1 MDRSKS
7 VVRITIIAM
16 LIIGILTTTIL
27 GAKVTIT
34 ADTLKLRKEPS
45 SEAPVIELLSQ
56 DEEYEVI
63 EELDNWYKIKYEDTE
78 GYISKDYAVK
88 EGENVVVNNTVSN
101 VVENTTTN
109 ENTTTDVTNTTTNT
123 TTAQDTTSETVKIAI
138 EDIDVRIS
146 PLVNSCIIENLKKDT
161 EVKIISSVRGWDY
174 IETETYCGWVR
185 SEKLK
190 VKEDTT
196 VAEQENNQPETPA
209 VEATVNETIYDSTK
223 KMYVKSTSINVR
235 EKPDKNSTAIDS
247 AVQNA
252 EITVTGENGDWYKVT
267 IGGKDGY
274 ILKSLLST
282 TKIETTSRSTN
293 IDRNATTATKKVE
306 EVSASATGSARGSEL
321 VSIAKQYLGC
331 KYVYGGS
338 GPSTFDC
345 SGFTMFLY
353 SKYGY
358 SLPHSATSQ
367 SYKGVYVSKEN
378 LAPGD
383 LVVFNNS
390 ANTSI
395 GHIGVYIGG
404 NQFIHASSGKG
415 KVIISGLSDSYYAA
429 RYVTA
434 RRIF

>member
-101 VVENTTTN
+101 VVENTITN
-109 ENTTTDVTNTTTNT
+109 ENTTTDVTNI
-123 TTAQDTTSETVKIAI
+123 TTAQDTASETVKIAI

-209 VEATVNETIYDSTK
+209 VEATVNETIYDDTK

-247 AVQNA
+247 AVQNT
-252 EITVTGENGDWYKVT
+252 EITVTGESGDWYKVT
-267 IGGKDGY
+267 IGSKDGY
-274 ILKSLLST
+274 ILKSLLSA

-306 EVSASATGSARGSEL
+306 EVGASATGSARGSEL

-383 LVVFNNS
+383 LVIFNNS

-395 GHIGVYIGG
+395 GHVGVYIGG
-404 NQFIHASSGKG
+404 NQFIHASSGRG

>member
-247 AVQNA
+247 AVQNT
-252 EITVTGENGDWYKVT
+252 EITVTGESGDWYKVT

-274 ILKSLLST
+274 ILKSLLSA

-293 IDRNATTATKKVE
+293 IDRNATTATRKVE

-404 NQFIHASSGKG
+404 NQFIHASSGRG

>member
-1 MDRSKS
+1 MDKSKS

-123 TTAQDTTSETVKIAI
+123 TKAQDTTSETVKIAI

-209 VEATVNETIYDSTK
+209 VEATVNETIYDDTK

-247 AVQNA
+247 AVQNT
-252 EITVTGENGDWYKVT
+252 EITVTGESGDWYKVT

-274 ILKSLLST
+274 ILKSLLSA

>member
-383 LVVFNNS
+383 LVIFNNS

-395 GHIGVYIGG
+395 GHVGVYIGG

>member
-1 MDRSKS
+1 MDKSKS

-109 ENTTTDVTNTTTNT
+109 ENTTTDVTNTTT
-123 TTAQDTTSETVKIAI
+123 AQDTTSETVKIAI

-209 VEATVNETIYDSTK
+209 VEATVNETIYDDTK

-247 AVQNA
+247 AVQNT
-252 EITVTGENGDWYKVT
+252 EITVTGESGDWYKVT
-267 IGGKDGY
+267 IGSKDGY

-404 NQFIHASSGKG
+404 NQFIHASSGRG